1 MTIFLIKL
9 PFRMVLLGTIVTMS
23 MMNAFAE
30 DAYKEKRQQMLA
42 VIQQSVEMTES
53 YIGKSSLDSRV
64 LEAMMAV
71 PRHEFVPPNNR
82 SYAYDNTALSI
93 GHNQTISQPY
103 IVALM
108 TDLAAVTSESVVLE
122 VGTGSGYQAAV
133 LSELVSHVY
142 SIEIIEA
149 LGLEAKSLLQ
159 DLGYDNV
166 TVKIGDGYHGWPEH
180 APFDA
185 ILVTAAAEHIPE
197 QLIQQ
202 LKLGGRLVIP
212 VGEHHRTQSLRVLT
226 KGPDGEIEQRDVLP
240 VVFVPLTG
248 KH

>member
-1 MTIFLIKL
+1 MKL
-9 PFRMVLLGTIVTMS
+9 PLRIALLGVMVTMS
-23 MMNAFAE
+23 VTNTFAE
-30 DAYKEKRQQMLA
+30 DAYQKKRQQMLA
-42 VIQQSVEMTES
+42 EIKQMVEMTKF
-53 YIGKSSLDSRV
+53 YTGNVSLDKQV
-64 LEAMMAV
+64 EEAMMAV
-71 PRHEFVPPNNR
+71 PRHKFVPPD
-82 SYAYDNTALSI
+82 SQQYAYENTALPIS
-93 GHNQTISQPY
+93 HKQTISQPY

-122 VGTGSGYQAAV
+122 VGTGSGYQAAI
-133 LSELVSHVY
+133 LSELASHVY
-142 SIEIIEA
+142 SIEIIEP

-226 KGPDGEIEQRDVLP
+226 KGPNGEIEQRDVLP

>member
-1 MTIFLIKL
+1 MPKISMKL
-9 PFRMVLLGTIVTMS
+9 PLWIVLLGVMVTMS
-23 MMNAFAE
+23 VTNTFAE
-30 DAYKEKRQQMLA
+30 DIYQEKRQQML
-42 VIQQSVEMTES
+42 VEIKQMMEMTKS
-53 YIGKSSLDSRV
+53 YTGNAALDKPV
-64 LEAMMAV
+64 EEAMMAV
-71 PRHEFVPPNNR
+71 PRHKFIPPDSR
-82 SYAYDNTALSI
+82 PYAYENTALPIS
-93 GHNQTISQPY
+93 HRQTISQPY

-142 SIEIIEA
+142 SIEIIEP
-149 LGLEAKSLLQ
+149 LGLKAKLLLQ

-166 TVKIGDGYHGWPEH
+166 TVRIGDGYHGWPEH

-202 LKLGGRLVIP
+202 LKPGGRLVIP
-212 VGEHHRTQSLRVLT
+212 VGKQGQSQSLRILT
-226 KGPDGEIEQRDVLP
+226 KGADGEIEQRDVLS
-240 VVFVPLTG
+240 VAFVPLTG